1 MEIKKFSFRG
11 KSKNKE
17 GITLVDFLA
26 EVTPLSKSL
35 IKKHANNGGVWIKK
49 RGLGSLNRIRRVK
62 TILTPEDYIEC
73 HYDPNL
79 PEVDMELVKQ
89 VHETKDWGIWYKPA
103 GILTEGTKYGDQA
116 SLIRHIEK
124 NKPHAYPIQRLDRET
139 SGLIIIAYKEKVS
152 RIFTAATKTGLIKK
166 SFQAEVLGTPRSPEG
181 DISFDIGGK
190 KAKTLYK
197 LHEELEL
204 SSLIEISMVTSR
216 FHQARQHFAKIK
228 HPIIGDPKY
237 GRHNKNDDGL
247 KLVAHKIELKDPISK
262 KDHLFV
268 LPEDLRL
275 F

>member
-11 KSKNKE
+11 KAKNE
-17 GITLVDFLA
+17 TTLVDFLS

-35 IKKHANNGGVWIKK
+35 IKKHANNGGVWIKR
-49 RGLGSLNRIRRVK
+49 RGRGPLNRIRRVK
-62 TILTPEDYIEC
+62 TVLTSEDYIEC

-79 PEVDMELVKQ
+79 PEVDMELVQ
-89 VHETKDWGIWYKPA
+89 QIHETKEWGVWYKPA
-103 GILTEGTKYGDQA
+103 GVLTEGTKYGDQA

-139 SGLIIIAYKEKVS
+139 SGLMVVAYKEKVS
-152 RIFTAATKTGLIKK
+152 RIFNSATKKGLITKF
-166 SFQAEVLGTPRSPEG
+166 FQAEVLGCPRSSEG
-181 DISFDIGGK
+181 EISFNIDGK
-190 KAKTLYK
+190 SAKTTYK
-197 LHEELEL
+197 VHEELEL
-204 SSLIEISMVTSR
+204 STLIEIKMETSR

-247 KLVAHKIELKDPISK
+247 KLVAYKVELKDPISK

-268 LPEDLRL
+268 LPDELRL

>member
-11 KSKNKE
+11 KIKDKE
-17 GITLVDFLA
+17 NITLVDFLA

-49 RGLGSLNRIRRVK
+49 RGLGPLNRIRRVK
-62 TILTPEDYIEC
+62 TVLTPDDYIEC

-79 PEVDMELVKQ
+79 PEVDMSLVAQ
-89 VHETKDWGIWYKPA
+89 IHETKDWGIWYKPA

-116 SLIRHIEK
+116 SMIRHIEK
-124 NKPHAYPIQRLDRET
+124 IKPHAYPIQRLDRET
-139 SGLIIIAYKEKVS
+139 SGLMIVAYKEKVS
-152 RIFTAATKTGLIKK
+152 RIFTKSTKSGLITK
-166 SFQAEVLGTPRSPEG
+166 SFQAEVLGQLRSSEG
-181 DISFDIGGK
+181 DISFNIDGRS
-190 KAKTLYK
+190 AKTIYK
-197 LHEELEL
+197 VHQELEF
-204 SSLIEISMVTSR
+204 SSLIEIEMPTSR
-216 FHQARQHFAKIK
+216 FHQARQHLAKIK

-268 LPEDLRL
+268 LSDELRL